1 MSDDEKREGTI
12 LVVDDDRLT
21 VSVVSAMCQESGYRT
36 LEAYD
41 GVEALRLALEEKP
54 DLVLLDIMIPGKDGF
69 EVCLELR
76 SREDTADLPILM
88 LTALQDIESMATG
101 LEVGATDYI
110 IKPVRLFELRHRMA
124 IALESRKRM
133 TKDRETKDV
142 FPERDEPGRPGKIDD
157 LFRLKYALE
166 HEFSRAQ
173 RYGNPLSCVSLKLN
187 DYDSTLQK
195 SKRTAA
201 EMIAATSVVLK
212 RYLRSIDRMYRFA
225 EHEFILLL
233 PETPKSGAMVAV
245 ERIRKALR
253 NPSHED
259 IDTITVTAI
268 LISMPDHKVGSAQ
281 NILDQFRKIYSEKGE
296 GKRDCLLE
304 P

>member
-41 GVEALRLALEEKP
+41 GVEALRLALEAKP

-124 IALESRKRM
+124 IALES
-133 TKDRETKDV
+133 
-142 FPERDEPGRPGKIDD
+142 D